1 MQAYCS
7 QTERHTSHSNCIICS
22 RKHSVA
28 LNVHHGA
35 LAATSDDSPS
45 HRHVSFTTCS
55 NRGVLVWQ
63 TMGEDGRINVFIV
76 LKGFSE

>member
-45 HRHVSFTTCS
+45 HSACVISRHAPT
-55 NRGVLVWQ
+55 GVFSC
-63 TMGEDGRINVFIV
+63 GRQWERMVGSMSS
-76 LKGFSE
+76 LY